1 MPDIFRQEPGSATVL
16 IVLVHEKE
24 AKVKENIL

>member
-1 MPDIFRQEPGSATVL
+1 MPDICRQELVSATVL

-24 AKVKENIL
+24 ADVKENIL